1 LRESVT
7 DACKGRWPSV
17 LMQLGIS
24 PTYLRNVHGPCPMCG
39 GKDRW
44 RFQDYQ
50 GTGSYWCNSCGRGNG
65 MDLVMA
71 WKSCSFVEAVKL
83 IEGVIGMSRLA
94 VRRDSEPNVSDQKN
108 AMRALWGKSLELTG
122 KDVASRYLLWR
133 GLALQAW
140 PSALRWV
147 RSIPYWHDKDR
158 LGDYPAMVARIVAPD
173 ERSANLQR
181 TYLEE
186 PGRKADVPVTRKM
199 MSGPVPYGGAVRL
212 FGPAEEM
219 GVAEGIETALAA
231 SIIHGVPVWAT
242 LSTANLLRFQP
253 PPLCKK
259 LIVFG
264 DADEHFA
271 GQAAAN
277 ALAHR
282 VCSGKNRIEAEVRM
296 PPTGAADHPWAAT
309 KRDWNDELTR
319 KRGHGLRVVK

>member
-1 LRESVT
+1 
-7 DACKGRWPSV
+7 
-17 LMQLGIS
+17 
-24 PTYLRNVHGPCPMCG
+24 
-39 GKDRW
+39 
-44 RFQDYQ
+44 
-50 GTGSYWCNSCGRGNG
+50 
-65 MDLVMA
+65 
-71 WKSCSFVEAVKL
+71 
-83 IEGVIGMSRLA
+83 
-94 VRRDSEPNVSDQKN
+94 
-108 AMRALWGKSLELTG
+108 
-122 KDVASRYLLWR
+122 
-133 GLALQAW
+133 
-140 PSALRWV
+140 
-147 RSIPYWHDKDR
+147 
-158 LGDYPAMVARIVAPD
+158 
-173 ERSANLQR
+173 
-181 TYLEE
+181 
-186 PGRKADVPVTRKM
+186 M
-199 MSGPVPYGGAVRL
+199 MSGPIPYGGAVRL
-212 FGPAEEM
+212 FEAAEVM

-253 PPLCKK
+253 PPMCKK